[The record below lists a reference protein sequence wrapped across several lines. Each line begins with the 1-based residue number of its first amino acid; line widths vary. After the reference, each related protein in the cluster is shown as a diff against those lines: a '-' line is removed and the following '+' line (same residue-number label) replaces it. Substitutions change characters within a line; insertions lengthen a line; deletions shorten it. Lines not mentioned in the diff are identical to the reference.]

1 MRVLVTNDDGVGAP
15 GIAALARAVLEAGH
29 DVVVAA
35 PADDRSGASAAIGG
49 MHADESIDIS
59 PFELEGLEGVPVLAV
74 SGPPALVVM
83 AACLGGLGE
92 PPDMVASGI
101 NPGLNTGRAVLH
113 SGTVG
118 AALTAA
124 NFGRTGLA
132 VSLGTGGEPRW
143 ETAAALAVAAL
154 DWLAGQ
160 GVVQVVNL
168 NVPNV
173 GLEEIK
179 GIRQAGLAPF
189 GVVRASVVDQPGADL
204 QMELTGEGP
213 TDDGAEPPDES
224 DTALVETGF
233 ATVTSL
239 TGIGTDDRPEVAAAI
254 ERALPIRSR

>member
-15 GIAALARAVLEAGH
+15 GIAALARAVMAAGH

-35 PADDRSGASAAIGG
+35 PVDDRSGASAAIGG
-49 MHADESIDIS
+49 MHADESIDVR
-59 PFELEGLEGVPVLAV
+59 PVELEGLDGVPVLAV
-74 SGPPALVVM
+74 AGPPALVVM
-83 AACLGGLGE
+83 AACLGGLGD

-132 VSLGTGGEPRW
+132 VSLATGGRPRW
-143 ETAAALAVAAL
+143 ETAAELAVAAL

-160 GVVQVVNL
+160 PPPRVVNL
-168 NVPNV
+168 NVPNL
-173 GLEEIK
+173 GMEEIK
-179 GIRQAGLAPF
+179 GVRQAGLAPF
-189 GVVRASVVDQPGADL
+189 GVVRASVADGPGTGL
-204 QMELTGEGP
+204 QMELTGDGEPGGG
-213 TDDGAEPPDES
+213 DGAPHGS
-224 DTALVETGF
+224 DTALVQEGF

-239 TGIGTDDRPEVAAAI
+239 TGIGTEDRPEAVSAI
-254 ERALPIRSR
+254 EGALPVRSR